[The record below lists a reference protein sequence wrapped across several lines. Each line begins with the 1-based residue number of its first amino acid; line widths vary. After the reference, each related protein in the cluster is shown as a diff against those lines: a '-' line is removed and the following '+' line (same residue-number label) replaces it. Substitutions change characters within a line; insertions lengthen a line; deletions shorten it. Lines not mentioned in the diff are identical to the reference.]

1 MFKFQRYFSSSQN
14 FETSKSNLL
23 SRALNRR
30 PCFFSSIFNVVSWGF
45 GLIYAKPRRKK
56 LILFTVCA
64 YILVKKRGFLTI
76 LLYITDSKICGAS
89 NGYKGY
95 MIRPFIVNIEKSF
108 NWPLWPL
115 WTPQNDKP
123 NGVYVYCLWK
133 LSTCVIC
140 VRPLY

>member
-14 FETSKSNLL
+14 FQTSKSNLL

-64 YILVKKRGFLTI
+64 YIFLKKRGFLTI
-76 LLYITDSKICGAS
+76 LLYITDSKIGGAS
-89 NGYKGY
+89 NGYKWY
-95 MIRPFIVNIEKSF
+95 MIRPFIIKIENHLIGPSDHCAMVAGAYNK
-108 NWPLWPL
+108 
-115 WTPQNDKP
+115 
-123 NGVYVYCLWK
+123 
-133 LSTCVIC
+133 IE
-140 VRPLY
+140 R